1 MQQFSL
7 EIQLIHRKPPAKKVK
22 CILKRGGPIL
32 HYHLLGFPEIPP
44 HVFLGTQCMGIILKF
59 LSFTYPDPSFLF
71 CNAVTIFMDRRM

>member
-22 CILKRGGPIL
+22 CILKRGVPKL
-32 HYHLLGFPEIPP
+32 HIHFLGFQEIPPP

-59 LSFTYPDPSFLF
+59 LSFTYPPSPPSCSIMLS
-71 CNAVTIFMDRRM
+71 